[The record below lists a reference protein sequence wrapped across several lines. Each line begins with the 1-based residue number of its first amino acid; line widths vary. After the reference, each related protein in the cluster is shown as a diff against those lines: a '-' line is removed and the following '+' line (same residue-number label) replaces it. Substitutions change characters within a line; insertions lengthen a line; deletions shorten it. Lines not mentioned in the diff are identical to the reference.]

1 MKGIGNW
8 HWILQRWIIDYWNCR
23 QLGREVA
30 TAPQKS
36 CCSCLH
42 CLFPSWI
49 AHGHQCKWLWLVFE
63 LELRFL
69 NYMVF
74 VLLSYSFDYIQS
86 HIFIIQGGIYMFQIM
101 DFYAASGL
109 SLLWICFFETI
120 AISWFY
126 GVNRFARNIESM
138 TGSKP
143 HIFWYLCWAFFA
155 PLVMAVSTFV
165 INENIEMSHYTIFCS
180 RVWFVSKSLL
190 LI

>member
-1 MKGIGNW
+1 
-8 HWILQRWIIDYWNCR
+8 
-23 QLGREVA
+23 
-30 TAPQKS
+30 
-36 CCSCLH
+36 
-42 CLFPSWI
+42 
-49 AHGHQCKWLWLVFE
+49 
-63 LELRFL
+63 
-69 NYMVF
+69 
-74 VLLSYSFDYIQS
+74 
-86 HIFIIQGGIYMFQIM
+86 MFQIM

-165 INENIEMSHYTIFCS
+165 INENIEMSHYTIIFLFSCMICFKITAFDLRACLS
-180 RVWFVSKSLL
+180 TTLSPMSQFNTESLENMNIQSGL
-190 LI
+190 R